1 MRRLLALLVP
11 LVLLGACRSAPV
23 SSPTPSARFGADS
36 PRAAVEEFLSAI
48 KAGDLQAIS
57 TVWGNEKGPLVNDR
71 SVGRD
76 EIEKREL
83 LMICFFSHDQARVLE
98 QVQAGEPAH
107 TVFLTELTKG
117 RLQRRPTISTVRGP
131 QGRWFVVDADIQAV
145 RDFCQPS
152 GSTSPPPAR

>member
-11 LVLLGACRSAPV
+11 LVLFGACRSAPAPL
-23 SSPTPSARFGADS
+23 PTPTSGYGAAT
-36 PRAAVEEFLSAI
+36 PRSAVELFLKAI

-57 TVWGNEKGPLVNDR
+57 TVWGNEQGPLANDK

-83 LMICFFSHDQARVLE
+83 LMVCFFGHDEARVLE

-107 TVFLTELTKG
+107 TVFQTELTKG
-117 RLQRRPTISTVRGP
+117 ELQRRPTISTVRGP
-131 QGRWFVVDADIQAV
+131 EGRWFVVDADIQAV

-152 GSTSPPPAR
+152 TGSSAPPA